1 MTAFAQ
7 NKPSNTDP
15 KYWDE
20 RYEKEAF
27 AYGQAPNLFLSAR
40 IKSPPNKGA
49 KALCLADGEGR
60 NGVYLARLGY
70 QVTSLD
76 FSPAA
81 KVKAMSLAH
90 QNSVSLDYQ
99 LTDLNEYQ
107 LQDNHWDL
115 IASIFYQPL
124 AEVRK
129 RHYQK
134 LFKALKPQGLFVL
147 ETKSSPES
155 KEGVRYPGVHT
166 LIDEICP
173 LEILFSD
180 ESVRELNEGEYHK
193 GLQQTSQI
201 FARKP

>member
-1 MTAFAQ
+1 MTQFAQ
-7 NKPSNTDP
+7 KPPNTDP

-27 AYGQAPNLFLSAR
+27 AYGQAPNAFLQAH
-40 IKSPPNKGA
+40 IKSPPRKGA

-60 NGVYLARLGY
+60 NGVYLAQLGY

-81 KVKAMSLAH
+81 KVKALFLAD
-90 QNSVSLDYQ
+90 QTSVSLDYQ

-115 IASIFYQPL
+115 IASIFYQPIVG
-124 AEVRK
+124 VRK

-134 LFKALKPQGLFVL
+134 LFAALKPQGLFVL
-147 ETKSSPES
+147 ETKSSAES
-155 KEGVRYPGVHT
+155 KDQDRYPGVLT
-166 LIDEICP
+166 LIDEIYP
-173 LEILFSD
+173 LEILFED
-180 ESVRELNEGEYHK
+180 ESVRELNEGDYHK
-193 GLQQTSQI
+193 GLQRTSQI
-201 FARKP
+201 LARKS

>member
-1 MTAFAQ
+1 MSHFAQ
-7 NKPSNTDP
+7 KPSNTDP

-20 RYEKEAF
+20 RYEKEAY
-27 AYGQAPNLFLSAR
+27 AYGQAPNAFLQAH
-40 IKSPPNKGA
+40 IKSPPSKSA

-60 NGVYLARLGY
+60 NGVYLAQLGY

-81 KVKAMSLAH
+81 KIKALSLAD
-90 QNSVSLDYQ
+90 QKSVSLNYE
-99 LTDLNEYQ
+99 LTDLNDYQ

-115 IASIFYQPL
+115 IASIFYQPI
-124 AEVRK
+124 VGIRK

-134 LFKALKPQGLFVL
+134 LFAALRPQGLFVL
-147 ETKSSPES
+147 ETKSSAES
-155 KEGVRYPGVHT
+155 KEGGRYPGVQA
-166 LIDEICP
+166 LIDEISP

-180 ESVRELNEGEYHK
+180 ESVRELNEGDYHK
-193 GLQQTSQI
+193 GDQRTSQI